1 MFASRVPKPSQCAPL
16 QSAPPSVRAAPV
28 PMGVTGDV
36 AEQQAD
42 RIARDLRAGAGA
54 VGVSDPICQPSRLEC
69 SIVGP
74 AASAFAEASRSL
86 GQPLDASTR
95 NYFEPRLGHDLSQV
109 RVHADNAAGRSVREV
124 GALAYT
130 FGRDIFFGSGP
141 FREAD
146 AESRELLTHELVHF
160 IQQQDA
166 PPILQRQPDPKNS
179 KGGTGKKDEPSPEK
193 FPEFVPADQV
203 IILER
208 STGEDWQLEMS
219 GHTSVASVKKVLFPR
234 IVPPPVQIDAQRNLV
249 QIESFEVGVFKITG
263 LRYDHLQ
270 WMEPS
275 IAKLFIA
282 NGLVDETKEPAELEK
297 ARQAFRRAF
306 RQTSMTGLV
315 GVADEGTINW
325 KLSAIEVALKR
336 VTKRNPDLMIAF
348 YQHYAKNILID
359 AELDNSGHL
368 GETEFGDTKI
378 NPDVLLLQSRFP
390 TDDNLALLGAT
401 LIHEFAH
408 TPQGKSDP
416 IGSPREEA
424 KAYGIEIFLSERAN
438 DNKRAKVI
446 SNRYSGNDVI
456 DVKSG
461 SHKIFNDTQ
470 YIMKKLYEI
479 IDNKS
484 GAEAAQARRMSV
496 EFISKNEADYS
507 KELKA
512 FIVDLK
518 L

>member
-1 MFASRVPKPSQCAPL
+1 MFASRVPKPSHCAPL
-16 QSAPPSVRAAPV
+16 QPTLPSARAQSLPI
-28 PMGVTGDV
+28 GVAGDA
-36 AEQQAD
+36 AERQAD
-42 RIARDLRAGAGA
+42 CIAQTLQAGA
-54 VGVSDPICQPSRLEC
+54 VGVADSMCRPSRSE
-69 SIVGP
+69 
-74 AASAFAEASRSL
+74 ASLGGSATSAVAKASRSP
-86 GQPLDASTR
+86 GQPLAASTR
-95 NYFEPRLGHDLSQV
+95 NYFEPRLGRELSHV
-109 RVHADNAAGRSVREV
+109 RIHADEAAGRSARAV

-130 FGRDIFFGSGP
+130 VGRDIFFGSGH

-146 AESRELLTHELVHF
+146 AEGRALLAHELVHVV
-160 IQQQDA
+160 QQQGA
-166 PPILQRQPDPKNS
+166 QPVLQRQPDPKNS
-179 KGGTGKKDEPSPEK
+179 KGTTGKKSEPVPQK

-219 GHTSVASVKKVLFPR
+219 GHTSVASVSKVLFPR
-234 IVPPPVQIDAQRNLV
+234 IVPPPVQIEAQRNLV

-263 LRYDHLQ
+263 LRYDHLT

-275 IAKLFIA
+275 IAKLFMA
-282 NGLVDETKEPAELEK
+282 NGLVDETKEPADLER

-306 RQTSMTGLV
+306 RRLSMTGIV
-315 GVADEGTINW
+315 SVADEDTINW

-336 VTKRNPDLMIAF
+336 VTKRNPDLMIAY
-348 YQHYAKNILID
+348 YQHYTENVLID
-359 AELDNSGHL
+359 AELDNNGHL
-368 GETEFGDTKI
+368 GETEYGNTKI

-390 TDDNLALLGAT
+390 TDDTLALLGST

-408 TPQGKSDP
+408 TPQGKPDP

-438 DNKRAKVI
+438 DNRRAEVI

-461 SHKIFNDTQ
+461 SNKIFRDTQ

-479 IDNKS
+479 IDKKS

-512 FIVDLK
+512 FITDLK